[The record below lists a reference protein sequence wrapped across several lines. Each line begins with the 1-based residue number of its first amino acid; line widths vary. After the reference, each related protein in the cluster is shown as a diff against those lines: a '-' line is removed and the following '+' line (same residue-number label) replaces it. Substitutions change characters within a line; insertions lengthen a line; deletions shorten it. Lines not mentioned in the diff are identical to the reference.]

1 MESNY
6 LVPIGK
12 RIAKIRR
19 AHGMTQ
25 EELADKLSVTP
36 KHISHTECGTSNFS
50 LDNLIEF
57 CNIFDCSLDYVI
69 LGKKNDVLSKLP
81 PKIVDILYNNNTDEI
96 NKLAKY
102 LNVYLEL
109 TEK

>member
-6 LVPIGK
+6 LVPMGK
-12 RIAKIRR
+12 RMAEIRR

-25 EELADKLSVTP
+25 EALADKLSVTT
-36 KHISHTECGTSNFS
+36 KHISHTECGTSS
-50 LDNLIEF
+50 LSLSNLIEF
-57 CNIFDCSLDYVI
+57 CNTFNCSLDYII
-69 LGKKNDVLSKLP
+69 LGKEHNVLSKLP
-81 PKIVDILYNNNTDEI
+81 NKIVEILYNGNDDEI